1 MASRRAVTDIN
12 IYRNQ
17 RRRHRNVRWVLVPVF
32 MVVCLAA
39 GYFFAISGFF
49 ALDRILV
56 EGNEAI
62 PSKDIISLSRLERGM
77 NIFAADGPTVQ
88 MLLSIEPRLK
98 SVEMVRRI
106 PNTIRLIVTERQPV
120 ALLHSGKIFLELDS
134 AGRILDRYGRLANQS
149 GPDSR
154 PLPLLSGIDTTGWGL
169 MPGCFLKGEQIK
181 TGLAIIDGLPE
192 SAGDIG
198 EINVADLEFI
208 KLYSNSGL
216 EIRLGDSSDLE
227 EKYLL
232 YSAIITENTEKS
244 GPAIKYIDVSI
255 KNKPAFAYVAD
266 PTPAVETPVDI
277 DGNYE

>member
-1 MASRRAVTDIN
+1 MASRRTVTDIN

-17 RRRHRNVRWVLVPVF
+17 RRRHKNVRWVLVPVF

-62 PSKDIISLSRLERGM
+62 LSEDIISLSRLERGM
-77 NIFAADGPTVQ
+77 NVFAADEPTIQ

-106 PNTIRLIVTERQPV
+106 PNTIKLIVTERQPV
-120 ALLHSGKIFLELDS
+120 ALLHSGKIFLELD
-134 AGRILDRYGRLANQS
+134 ATGRILDRYGKLATQS
-149 GPDSR
+149 EQGSR
-154 PLPLLSGIDTTGWGL
+154 SLPLISGIDTTGWGL
-169 MPGCFLKGEQIK
+169 MPGCFLKGEQIE
-181 TGLAIIDGLPE
+181 TGLDVLSQLPE

-198 EINVADLEFI
+198 EINVTDLQFI
-208 KLYSNSGL
+208 KLYTDSGL
-216 EIRLGDSSDLE
+216 EIRLGDSVDLE

-232 YSAIITENTEKS
+232 YSTIIAENSEKS

-266 PTPAVETPVDI
+266 PTPVVETPVDD